1 MKQGWFILC
10 ICFRIQA
17 LQFNFICF
25 PTYIWIDSE
34 GLVKEKVIVL
44 YDYLIL
50 QMLIIVVALYVSF
63 CFEVKKVAKKV
74 VTLQPFS
81 KLFWDAFPLNIV
93 SLLLKQTNSKWKK
106 YMI

>member
-1 MKQGWFILC
+1 M
-10 ICFRIQA
+10 
-17 LQFNFICF
+17 
-25 PTYIWIDSE
+25 
-34 GLVKEKVIVL
+34 KEKVIVL

-74 VTLQPFS
+74 VVLQPFS